1 MKLALGP
8 VLYHWPKA
16 ELDAFYARV
25 ATLPVDVV
33 YVGEAVCSR
42 RHEYRLEDWLDLA
55 ARLADA
61 GKEVV
66 LSAQALM
73 ESESDL
79 KTLRRQVGNGRFPV
93 EANDWGAVHVLAGVA
108 PFVAGAHLNIYNA
121 TTLALAASLG
131 AMRWVP
137 PFELPADSL
146 AAIVG
151 EAPPG
156 VATEVFA
163 YGRLPLAFS
172 ARCFTARH
180 YNLQKDDCEYRCLAH
195 PDGLPLAT
203 RDGDAFLVLNGIQTQ
218 SHRVL
223 DLVEALPQMRG
234 LGVEGVRLSPQHAR
248 MDEVIAAF
256 RAAADAFD
264 EPGDDEAG
272 TSAPHRREASNAL
285 APLTPAEPCNGYWH
299 GRAGVEHVAPHD

>member
-16 ELDAFYARV
+16 ELDAFYAWV
-25 ATLPVDVV
+25 ATAPVDIV
-33 YVGEAVCSR
+33 YLGEVVCSR
-42 RHEYRLEDWLDLA
+42 RHEYRLEDWLDTA
-55 ARLADA
+55 ARLVDA

-93 EANDWGAVHVLAGVA
+93 EANDWGAVHLLAGVA

-121 TTLALAASLG
+121 ATLALAASLG

-137 PFELPADSL
+137 PFDLPADSL
-146 AAIVG
+146 SAILDD
-151 EAPPG
+151 APTG
-156 VATEVFA
+156 IATEVFA
-163 YGRLPLAFS
+163 YGRLPLALS

-180 YNLQKDDCEYRCLAH
+180 YNLQKDDCQYRCLAH

-203 RDGDAFLVLNGIQTQ
+203 RDGEAFLVLNGIQTQ

-223 DLVEALPQMRG
+223 NLAGALPEMRR
-234 LGVEGVRLSPQHAR
+234 LGIAAVRISPQHVHL
-248 MDEVIAAF
+248 DKIIATF
-256 RAAADAFD
+256 RSAIDDAVTATEAA
-264 EPGDDEAG
+264 
-272 TSAPHRREASNAL
+272 SAL
-285 APLTPAEPCNGYWH
+285 AGIAPAATCNGYWH
-299 GRAGVEHVAPHD
+299 GRPGVELVAAAG